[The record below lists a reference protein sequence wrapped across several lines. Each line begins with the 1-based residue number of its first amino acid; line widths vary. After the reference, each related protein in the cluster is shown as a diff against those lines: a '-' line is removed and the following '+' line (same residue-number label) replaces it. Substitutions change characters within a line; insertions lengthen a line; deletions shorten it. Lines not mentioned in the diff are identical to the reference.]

1 MTFASTAEILRFA
14 IEREEEAAVSYADL
28 ARDAVDPVHKALLL
42 ELQSEEKNH
51 RRLLENIAD
60 GRTIV
65 LTDREIPDLK
75 LSDDVI
81 EEPLGP
87 ESGFQ
92 DLLIHAARKEA
103 SAIELYTGLRDAASD
118 PEFRRLLAFLIQQEK
133 GHKLRLEQEY
143 EKQILQED

>member
-14 IEREEEAAVSYADL
+14 IEREEEAVQSYGDL
-28 ARDAVDPVHKALLL
+28 ARDAADPVLKTLLL
-42 ELQSEEKNH
+42 ELQTEEKNH
-51 RRLLENIAD
+51 KRLLENIVD
-60 GRTIV
+60 GKAMAF
-65 LTDREIPDLK
+65 TDREIPDLK

-87 ESGFQ
+87 DSGFQ
-92 DLLIHAARKEA
+92 DLLIFAARKEA
-103 SAIELYTGLRDAASD
+103 KAIELYSGLRDAASD

>member
-1 MTFASTAEILRFA
+1 MTFASTTDILRFA
-14 IEREEEAAVSYADL
+14 IEREEEAAQSYAEI
-28 ARDAVDPVHKALLL
+28 AREAADPVVRTLLL

-51 RRLLENIAD
+51 KRLLENIAD
-60 GRTIV
+60 GKAAA
-65 LTDREIPDLK
+65 LTVREVPDLK
-75 LSDDVI
+75 LSDPLV
-81 EEPLGP
+81 EEPIGP

-103 SAIELYTGLRDAASD
+103 QAVELYTGLRDAASA

-133 GHKLRLEQEY
+133 THKLRLEQEY

>member
-1 MTFASTAEILRFA
+1 MTFASTADILRFA
-14 IEREEEAAVSYADL
+14 IEREEEAAQSYAEI
-28 ARDAVDPVHKALLL
+28 ARDSVDPVLQVLLL

-51 RRLLENIAD
+51 KRLLENIAD
-60 GRTIV
+60 GKAAS

-75 LSDDVI
+75 ISDVLI

-87 ESGFQ
+87 DSGFQ
-92 DLLIHAARKEA
+92 DLLIHAARKEEKA
-103 SAIELYTGLRDAASD
+103 VELYSGLRDAASD